1 MSGPNPETPL
11 ALLPPDVAAQLR
23 IAEYVTAF
31 IWDVLCNAPNDW
43 KLVTK
48 HRIGMGT
55 WVYFIARVCTTFYII
70 TSTLLLTYP
79 VGDCVL
85 AHQIYTSASAIV
97 MPANGLLMF
106 LRTRAI
112 FNNNKRLVSLLLLL
126 WLLVVGTAILPAIPG
141 MAVVVNIGPTKYCFV
156 TIDKHTAWSSAE
168 IFHMVAPII
177 YDTVVFVAIS
187 LRMFHASYMESLD
200 GNRSRKTKIMAAIT
214 GKYLPRFSK
223 AVLRDGQA
231 YYL

>member
-1 MSGPNPETPL
+1 MSSPNPETPL
-11 ALLPPDVAAQLR
+11 ALLPSDVAAQLR
-23 IAEYVTAF
+23 IAEYVTVGTLAAF

-55 WVYFIARVCTTFYII
+55 WVYFIARFCTMFYII

-85 AHQIYTSASAIV
+85 AHQIYTSASAMV

-112 FNNNKRLVSLLLLL
+112 FNNNKHLVFLLLFL
-126 WLLVVGTAILPAIPG
+126 WLLVVGTAIPVTLLVAIPAALVSFDSYICQTMG
-141 MAVVVNIGPTKYCFV
+141 FVSTVMVTNCMTSYVFRNTKLGY
-156 TIDKHTAWSSAE
+156 IDRIMTTTEMTGIEFA
-168 IFHMVAPII
+168 
-177 YDTVVFVAIS
+177 
-187 LRMFHASYMESLD
+187 
-200 GNRSRKTKIMAAIT
+200 GRSRGSDSHGAAV
-214 GKYLPRFSK
+214 G
-223 AVLRDGQA
+223 VVE
-231 YYL
+231 